1 MCAQLLSPA
10 QIASFD
16 LETDIKEYEAFI
28 KENPDIQAVEFLM
41 VDPNGVMRG
50 KWAPADALKKAF
62 EEGVNFPMSIHGLDV
77 WGREVT
83 ETGIHIETG
92 DRDGY
97 CRAVP
102 GTLSRVPW
110 ANRPTAQV
118 LLSTFTPEGERLR
131 FDCRNALMR
140 IVKAM
145 AKRDLYPVVAFEIEF
160 YLLELPKKGEEGMPK
175 PVGVSAGPDR
185 QRMYGLDDLDEYA
198 DLFDDIRA
206 AAEAQ
211 NLPIDTIIKEAAP
224 GQFEVNLKHRCD
236 PLKAADDVIL
246 LRRIVFGCARKNGL
260 MATFMAKPFIDY
272 AGNGMH
278 IHASVLNGKGD
289 NIFDEQKFGDVGR
302 KNLGGAIAE
311 LISTMPQGLLM
322 FINSWNGFRRIQPG
336 SYAPTRAVW
345 AENNRSV
352 ALRIPASTSKNR
364 RLEHR
369 IAGADAN
376 PYIVLC
382 AVLQAM
388 MDGLEKLETPPP
400 QITGNAYDDGTAAL
414 LPDDMDEALILM
426 QKGDYAERALG
437 KELSKIYKHLKR
449 AEILAFWA
457 EITPLEQSTY
467 L

>member
-1 MCAQLLSPA
+1 MA
-10 QIASFD
+10 
-16 LETDIKEYEAFI
+16 EYEAFMA
-28 KENPDIQAVEFLM
+28 ENPDIQAVEFLL

-62 EEGVNFPMSIHGLDV
+62 EEGVNFPMSIHGLDI

-83 ETGIHIETG
+83 ETGLHIESG
-92 DRDGY
+92 DRDGF

-102 GTLSRVPW
+102 GTLTRVPW
-110 ANRPTAQV
+110 ANRATAQV
-118 LLSTFTPEGERLR
+118 LLQTFTPEGERLR
-131 FDCRNALMR
+131 FDCRNALAR
-140 IVKAM
+140 ITKAL
-145 AKRDLYPVVAFEIEF
+145 AQRDLYPVIAFEVEF
-160 YLLELPKKGEEGMPK
+160 YLLSLNRDGDDSMPT
-175 PVGVSAGPDR
+175 PVGAHAGPDR

-206 AAEAQ
+206 AADAQ
-211 NLPIDTIIKEAAP
+211 NIPIDTIIKEAAP

-246 LRRIVFGCARKNGL
+246 LRRIVFGCARKHDL
-260 MATFMAKPFIDY
+260 QATFMAKPFIDF

-278 IHASVLNGKGD
+278 IHASVLNGQGD
-289 NIFDEQKFGDVGR
+289 NIFDEEKFDDGEQK
-302 KNLGGAIAE
+302 LGGAIAE
-311 LISTMPQGLLM
+311 LIRTMPQGLLM

-376 PYIVLC
+376 PYIALC

-388 MDGLEKLETPPP
+388 MDGLEKMETPPP
-400 QITGNAYDDGTAAL
+400 AITGNAYDNDDAEL

-426 QKGDYAERALG
+426 QKGQFAERALG
-437 KELSKIYKHLKR
+437 AELATIYKHLKR
-449 AEILAFWA
+449 TEILAFWA
-457 EITPLEQSTY
+457 EITPLEQTTY

>member
-1 MCAQLLSPA
+1 MSNLSPREE
-10 QIASFD
+10 ASFD
-16 LETDIKEYEAFI
+16 AKTDIEEYNNFI
-28 KENPDIQAVEFLM
+28 KENPDLQAVEFLM
-41 VDPNGVMRG
+41 VDPNGIMRG

-62 EEGVNFPMSIHGLDV
+62 EEGVNFPMSIHGLDI
-77 WGREVT
+77 WGREVE

-92 DRDGY
+92 DMDGF

-102 GTLSRVPW
+102 GTLSLVPW
-110 ANRPTAQV
+110 ASRSTAQV
-118 LLSTFTPEGERLR
+118 LLTTFTPEDEPLR
-131 FDCRNALMR
+131 YDCRNALAR
-140 IVKAM
+140 ITKAL
-145 AKRDLYPVVAFEIEF
+145 AQRDLYPVVAFEVEF
-160 YLLELPKKGEEGMPK
+160 YFLEPNTSGDGLMPT
-175 PVGVSAGPDR
+175 PVGASAGPDR
-185 QRMYGLDDLDEYA
+185 QRMYGLDDLEDYA
-198 DLFDDIRA
+198 ELFDDIRA
-206 AAEAQ
+206 AADAQ
-211 NLPIDTIIKEAAP
+211 KVPIDTIIKEAAP

-236 PLKAADDVIL
+236 PLKAADDVIM
-246 LRRIVFGCARKNGL
+246 LRRIVFGSARKHGL
-260 MATFMAKPFIDY
+260 QATFMAKPFIDY

-278 IHASVLNGKGD
+278 IHASVLDGEGN
-289 NIFDEQKFGDVGR
+289 NIFDEEKFDDA
-302 KNLGGAIAE
+302 KEKLGGAIAE
-311 LISTMPQGLLM
+311 LIRTMPQGLLM

-382 AVLQAM
+382 ALLQAM
-388 MDGLEKLETPPP
+388 LDGLEKLETPPP
-400 QITGNAYDDGTAAL
+400 QITGNAYDDNNAEL

-426 QKGDYAERALG
+426 QRGDFADRALG
-437 KELSKIYKHLKR
+437 PELSRIYKHLKR

>member
-1 MCAQLLSPA
+1 MTKLSPR
-10 QIASFD
+10 QEASFD
-16 LETDIKEYEAFI
+16 AVTDIEEYNEFI
-28 KENPDIQAVEFLM
+28 RENPDIQAVEFLI

-62 EEGVNFPMSIHGLDV
+62 EEGVNFPMSIHGLDI
-77 WGREVT
+77 WGREVP
-83 ETGIHIETG
+83 ETGIHIESG
-92 DRDGY
+92 DRDGF

-118 LLSTFTPEGERLR
+118 LLSTFTPEQERLR

-140 IVKAM
+140 ITKAM
-145 AKRDLYPVVAFEIEF
+145 AKIDLYPVVAFEIEF
-160 YLLELPKKGEEGMPK
+160 YLLEPNANGDGAMPR
-175 PVGVSAGPDR
+175 PVGATAGPDR

-206 AAEAQ
+206 AADAQ

-236 PLKAADDVIL
+236 PLKAADDVIM
-246 LRRIVFGCARKNGL
+246 LRRIVFGCARKHGL
-260 MATFMAKPFIDY
+260 QVTFMAKPFIDY

-278 IHASVLNGKGD
+278 IHASILNGNGD
-289 NIFDEQKFGDVGR
+289 NIFDTEKFDDADQK
-302 KNLGGAIAE
+302 LGGAIAE
-311 LISTMPQGLLM
+311 LIRTMPQGLLM

-336 SYAPTRAVW
+336 SYAPTKAVW

-382 AVLQAM
+382 AILQAM

-400 QITGNAYDDGTAAL
+400 QVSGNAYDDDGAEL
-414 LPDDMDEALILM
+414 LPDDMDEALLLM
-426 QKGDYAERALG
+426 QKGQFADRALG
-437 KELSKIYKHLKR
+437 PELSKIYKHLKR
-449 AEILAFWA
+449 TEILAFWA